1 MDEKNGIVYKQWNA
15 ASAQAVL
22 LLVHGLGGH
31 SDRWGFLAQFLL
43 QNRIS
48 SYAIELKGFGQ
59 TRDLKGHIDSFQ
71 TYFTDI
77 LCLRAIIQKEHPQAK
92 VFILGESL
100 GGLLVFLLAIRD
112 PGLFNGLICISPAF
126 KNKMQFSHFEIIK
139 ILASFFFN
147 PQQQFHVPFNAQM
160 CTRDTGYQMTMERD
174 DKEHRLASA
183 KMLVNIV
190 IAELR
195 AAFLKER
202 LTTPTLFLIAGRDFL
217 VDARASLNIF
227 KKLKIPDKTIMQYP
241 EMYHAL
247 SIDLGRE
254 KVFADILKWMQERL
268 R

>member
-1 MDEKNGIVYKQWNA
+1 MDEKAGVVYKQWNA
-15 ASAQAVL
+15 ASAQAAL

-31 SDRWGFLAQFLL
+31 SDRWDFLSRFLL
-43 QNRIS
+43 QNGIS
-48 SYAIELKGFGQ
+48 SYAIDLKGFGQ
-59 TRDLKGHIDSFQ
+59 TQDLKGHIDSFQ

-77 LCLRAIIQKEHPQAK
+77 LSLRAIIKKEHPQAK

-126 KNKMQFSHFEIIK
+126 KNKMQFSFLEIIK
-139 ILASFFFN
+139 ILAAFFCN

-160 CTRDTGYQMTMERD
+160 CTRDTGYQKTMEAD

-183 KMLVNIV
+183 KLLMNIV
-190 IAELR
+190 IAELH
-195 AAFLKER
+195 AGLLKAK

-217 VDARASLNIF
+217 VDAQASLNIF
-227 KKLKIPDKTIMQYP
+227 KKLKIPDKTIIEYP

-254 KVFADILKWMQERL
+254 RVFADILKWIQERL